1 MMSPTNIDNQ
11 VDDELKDMLFAQH
24 QSGGSIDIIVT
35 SDTKT
40 EHVVPVTESDILQ
53 HPSDKPYDAHVDNG
67 QTTGRD
73 GTAIGGYELQA
84 DSDTTGNPIDP
95 KDAIDGS
102 K

>member
-1 MMSPTNIDNQ
+1 M
-11 VDDELKDMLFAQH
+11 
-24 QSGGSIDIIVT
+24 T

-40 EHVVPVTESDILQ
+40 EHVVPVTEADVL
-53 HPSDKPYDAHVDNG
+53 HHTNDKPYDTHPDND

-84 DSDTTGNPIDP
+84 DSDTTGNHIDS
-95 KDAIDGS
+95 KDAHDNS